1 MLRRIVLICLLA
13 LAGCAGAAVPS
24 PTAVPPP
31 TVLALPSQ
39 PPIGATLL
47 PSDLGGTRIASPQ
60 TTESSAQTPVA
71 PAQTTP
77 GTPLPIPTPSAV
89 SFDFSLRPQFK
100 ADLNTPLNKTVY
112 TMSWDLNDDLSQL
125 TGTQRVIF
133 VNRTGKPL
141 NEIYFRLFANY
152 PNEEGGIQIKSVQ
165 ISGRGAAT
173 TLEAQNTA
181 LRVAL
186 GVPLAPERM
195 VIMQLDYVVTI
206 PRSAPVRYAD
216 FVNAGWITTLPTVYP
231 IIPAYD
237 AAGWH
242 LEVPPPYG
250 DLVYA
255 DSSVYDVTITT
266 PSQYKVIA
274 SGQLVEEVNKGARVS
289 RRFLGAPM
297 RDFDANIS
305 SSLISSSTM
314 VDDITV
320 NSWYQ
325 PAHEESGKRALDWTA
340 AAVRVYEKRFGPYP
354 FKELDLVETPT
365 TAGGIEYPGLITV
378 ASNLYTD
385 PGQLNFF
392 EFATVHETAHEW
404 FYSTVGNDQVNNPW
418 LDEAMAQ
425 YASLVYFEDTY
436 GKQTAETIQ
445 INSFDTQYEKA
456 KAKYGDRPAGLPVS
470 AYDENA
476 YGAFIYAKGPKFFQ
490 AVRDQIGDDAFFK
503 ALQTYYQKFK
513 YLIATPADLVKAFN
527 DASGQDITPLFK
539 KWITG

>member
-1 MLRRIVLICLLA
+1 MLRRIVLLFFVI
-13 LAGCAGAAVPS
+13 LAGCGVSAVPS
-24 PTAVPPP
+24 PTAVPQP
-31 TVLALPSQ
+31 TVIALPSQ

-47 PSDLGGTRIASPQ
+47 PSDLGGTRVPVTPSPVPDAP
-60 TTESSAQTPVA
+60 STPATAA
-71 PAQTTP
+71 PV
-77 GTPLPIPTPSAV
+77 PTPAVV
-89 SFDFSLRPQFK
+89 SFDFALRPQFK
-100 ADLNTPLNKTVY
+100 QDLNIPLNKTVY
-112 TMSWDLNDDLSQL
+112 SMSWDLNDDLSQL
-125 TGTQRVIF
+125 TGSQRVIF
-133 VNRTGKPL
+133 VNRTGKTL
-141 NEIYFRLFANY
+141 NEVYFRLFANY
-152 PNEEGGIQIKSVQ
+152 PNEEGGIQVTSVMVN
-165 ISGRGAAT
+165 GHGAVT

-186 GVPLAPERM
+186 GVPLVPERM
-195 VIMQLDYVVTI
+195 LIMQLKYVVTI
-206 PRSAPVRYAD
+206 PRSAAVRYAD

-237 AAGWH
+237 DAGWH
-242 LEVPPPYG
+242 IEVPPPYG

-266 PSQYKVIA
+266 PAQYKVIA
-274 SGQLVEEVNKGARVS
+274 SGQLVEEVNKGARIS

-297 RDFDANIS
+297 RDFEANIS
-305 SSLISSSTM
+305 GSLVSSSAM

-325 PAHEESGKRALDWTA
+325 PAHAESGKRALDWTVA
-340 AAVRVYEKRFGPYP
+340 AMKVYEKRFGPYP
-354 FKELDLVETPT
+354 FKELDLVESPT

-385 PGQLNFF
+385 PGQVNFF

-418 LDEAMAQ
+418 MDEAMAQ

-476 YGAFIYAKGPKFFQ
+476 YGAFVYAKGPKFFQ

-503 ALQTYYQKFK
+503 ALQTYFQNFK

-539 KWITG
+539 TWITG